1 MSGISRT
8 AALVYVAAM
17 GIIPLAAMS
26 GAYYIGFTDQGL
38 GPAILYILA
47 LGLVQFLS
55 WAWMLVKIS
64 GRWTP
69 RRVAVP
75 YKSGDKEDRQ
85 RCR

>member
-1 MSGISRT
+1 MSVSRK
-8 AALVYVAAM
+8 AAMIYVAAM

-26 GAYYIGFTDQGL
+26 GAYWLGTDGADMGL
-38 GPAILYILA
+38 AVLYILA
-47 LGLVQFLS
+47 LGLIQFLS

-64 GRWTP
+64 DRWTP

-75 YKSGDKEDRQ
+75 LKSGDKEDRQ

>member
-1 MSGISRT
+1 MSISRK
-8 AALVYVAAM
+8 AAMIYVAAM

-47 LGLVQFLS
+47 VGLVQFLS
-55 WAWMLVKIS
+55 WAWMLAKIS
-64 GRWTP
+64 DKWTS

-85 RCR
+85 RCW